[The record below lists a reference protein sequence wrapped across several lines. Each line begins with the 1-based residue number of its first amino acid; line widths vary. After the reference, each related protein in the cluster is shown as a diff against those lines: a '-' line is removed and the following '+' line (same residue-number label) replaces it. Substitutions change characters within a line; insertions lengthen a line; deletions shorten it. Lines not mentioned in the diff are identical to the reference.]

1 MKKGFVFLIVFGS
14 ILLVAG
20 SAAFGLAIAKG
31 AFKNNDFTKEVT
43 KEYDF
48 EDSFTK
54 IDVGAV
60 IYFFFSHY
68 TFRVNSVIVKVYFI

>member
-1 MKKGFVFLIVFGS
+1 MQVKNIDLGYVKGD
-14 ILLVAG
+14 
-20 SAAFGLAIAKG
+20 KT
-31 AFKNNDFTKEVT
+31 NNLDDTDIELYYKTTLWLDV
-43 KEYDF
+43 
-48 EDSFTK
+48 SFTK